1 MSALQNVLYL
11 GRIVVAD
18 GYKLDP
24 KNIKSVTE
32 LVKQKLK
39 ILGEVRRLLEMAGYF
54 RKYVADFSKKRHY
67 YITCWKKHWEQD
79 FFKVIHH
86 LSPGRNIKTH

>member
-24 KNIKSVTE
+24 RNIKSVTE

-67 YITCWKKHWEQD
+67 YITY
-79 FFKVIHH
+79 
-86 LSPGRNIKTH
+86 

>member
-1 MSALQNVLYL
+1 MLRTSDLPSKGHSIKMSALQKIRYL
-11 GRIVVAD
+11 VRIVVAD
-18 GYKLDP
+18 GHKLDP

-39 ILGEVRRLLEMAGYF
+39 ILGEVGRLLEMAGYF

-67 YITCWKKHWEQD
+67 YITC
-79 FFKVIHH
+79 
-86 LSPGRNIKTH
+86 

>member
-1 MSALQNVLYL
+1 MSAFQNVLYL

-39 ILGEVRRLLEMAGYF
+39 ILGEERRLLEMASYF
-54 RKYVADFSKKRHY
+54 RKCVADFSKKRHY
-67 YITCWKKHWEQD
+67 YITC
-79 FFKVIHH
+79 
-86 LSPGRNIKTH
+86 

>member
-1 MSALQNVLYL
+1 MSALQKIRYL

-24 KNIKSVTE
+24 KNIKSVAA

-54 RKYVADFSKKRHY
+54 WKYVGDFSKKRHY
-67 YITCWKKHWEQD
+67 YITC
-79 FFKVIHH
+79 
-86 LSPGRNIKTH
+86 